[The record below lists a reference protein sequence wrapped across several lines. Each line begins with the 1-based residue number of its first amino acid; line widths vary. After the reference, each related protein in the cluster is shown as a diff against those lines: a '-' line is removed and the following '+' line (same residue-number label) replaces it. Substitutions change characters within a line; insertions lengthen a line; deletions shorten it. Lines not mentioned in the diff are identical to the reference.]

1 MDVTRSFHF
10 LCNTGISLH
19 YFITLIKYECV
30 GIPVP
35 QSVANFWIG
44 IRIYLC
50 EIISL
55 PSNKNKML
63 QTVMDLG
70 PKNQYNNGLLFIG
83 FNQDQVG
90 EMSKVIL

>member
-1 MDVTRSFHF
+1 M
-10 LCNTGISLH
+10 H
-19 YFITLIKYECV
+19 YFITLIKYENV

-35 QSVANFWIG
+35 QSRQNFGFG
-44 IRIYLC
+44 IKIYLC
-50 EIISL
+50 GIIYL
-55 PSNKNKML
+55 PSYKNKIL

-90 EMSKVIL
+90 KIKKAIL

>member
-1 MDVTRSFHF
+1 MSASAFSCLSQWQNF
-10 LCNTGISLH
+10 GFGI
-19 YFITLIKYECV
+19 K
-30 GIPVP
+30 
-35 QSVANFWIG
+35 
-44 IRIYLC
+44 IYLC
-50 EIISL
+50 QIISL
-55 PSNKNKML
+55 PSYKNKML

>member
-1 MDVTRSFHF
+1 MSASAFPCLSHGKI
-10 LCNTGISLH
+10 LGLES
-19 YFITLIKYECV
+19 
-30 GIPVP
+30 
-35 QSVANFWIG
+35 
-44 IRIYLC
+44 IYLC
-50 EIISL
+50 EIIYL
-55 PSNKNKML
+55 PSYKNKML